1 MVYDVASTT
10 LLPIPSDDLV
20 LGSLANQVAVETGRE
35 PLALQRVLRRAFPY
49 VHVQI
54 QHELAQFGSQRA
66 WYVYRDGWYQ
76 LAPQPEWWRRAGLAH
91 VSLDEN
97 GRFLDVDEAA
107 AELFALERHDLLG
120 RTWGDFFAPELSRW
134 FGRTMAALRDKR
146 TFETKWLLYRADGA
160 ETYAAFRCIRQGPAL
175 RCQMAGIGEAAA
187 ELPFVPTMEAERVP
201 QPV

>member
-1 MVYDVASTT
+1 MVYDAPSTT

-20 LGSLANQVAVETGRE
+20 LGSLANHVAAETGRE

-76 LAPQPEWWRRAGLAH
+76 LAPQPEWWRRAGLSH
-91 VSLDEN
+91 VSFDEN
-97 GRFLDVDEAA
+97 GRFVDVDEAA
-107 AELFALERHDLLG
+107 ADLFALARRDLLG
-120 RTWGDFFAPELSRW
+120 RTWSDFFAPELSRW
-134 FGRTMAALRDKR
+134 FDSTMAALRDER

-160 ETYAAFRCIRQGPAL
+160 ETYAELRYVRQGLAP
-175 RCQMAGIGEAAA
+175 RCHTAVVGEVRSN
-187 ELPFVPTMEAERVP
+187 LLFVPTIEAARVP
-201 QPV
+201 VTA